1 MHSQLLDVGVH
12 SRDVGN
18 VLAAVL
24 AASSRPLTRVLEDLA
39 GTSLSI
45 RVLDGGERALR
56 DDEAFRLSAAGIA
69 RCRWRTGLL
78 VADGGTVAAS
88 TVLVWLPARLPY
100 DACEALNEGAE
111 PAGVI
116 LGRLGMRRADRR
128 AMATNGMEDVTGADA
143 AVRSTAVLEVAG
155 QAVGYADE
163 TVTKAFAERLASC

>member
-1 MHSQLLDVGVH
+1 MQLLDARMRPHEVG
-12 SRDVGN
+12 S

-24 AASSRPLTRVLEDLA
+24 AASSRPLTRILEDLA
-39 GTSLSI
+39 GTKLSI
-45 RVLDGGERALR
+45 RVLADGERPLR
-56 DDEAFRLSAAGIA
+56 EPEAFRLDAAGIA

-78 VADGGTVAAS
+78 VAADGIVAAS
-88 TVLVWLPARLPY
+88 TMLVWLPPRLPY
-100 DACEALNEGAE
+100 DACEELNAAAE

-128 AMATNGMEDVTGADA
+128 AMATNGMEEVTGADA

-163 TVTKAFAERLASC
+163 CVTKAFAERLASA